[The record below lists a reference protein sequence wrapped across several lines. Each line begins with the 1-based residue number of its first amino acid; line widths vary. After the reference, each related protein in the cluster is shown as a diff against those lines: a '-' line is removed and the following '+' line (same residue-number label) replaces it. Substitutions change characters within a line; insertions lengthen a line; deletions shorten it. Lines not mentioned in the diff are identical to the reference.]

1 MRWNRV
7 SLVFDRLWLVQFFS
21 LFTLSMYM
29 GKKCIFGGL
38 GCLSFRVVGDRGLIY
53 YVLMVI
59 LGKGFF

>member
-1 MRWNRV
+1 
-7 SLVFDRLWLVQFFS
+7 
-21 LFTLSMYM
+21 M

-38 GCLSFRVVGDRGLIY
+38 GCLSFRVVGDGGLIY